1 MEENN
6 YSPELKDIIEMIYRY
21 CASNKNNVIF
31 VYGFLGFKKDPEH
44 KCVDCGDDCE
54 QISDDISTLGAYGD
68 IYSLRGLL
76 NDLRD
81 MVEGEKDS
89 EDFVNC

>member
-1 MEENN
+1 MEEHNI
-6 YSPELKDIIEMIYRY
+6 SPELKDIIEMIYRY

-44 KCVDCGDDCE
+44 KCVDCGDNCDVVSE
-54 QISDDISTLGAYGD
+54 DKSTLGAYGHLLD
-68 IYSLRGLL
+68 LRGLV

-81 MVEGEKDS
+81 MI
-89 EDFVNC
+89 EDEIDEDGFVNL

>member
-6 YSPELKDIIEMIYRY
+6 LSPELKDIIENIRRY
-21 CASNKNNVIF
+21 CASNKNEVIF

-44 KCVDCGDDCE
+44 KCVDCGDDCD
-54 QISDDISTLGAYGD
+54 QISDEKSTLGAYGELD
-68 IYSLRGLL
+68 SVRMLL

-81 MVEGEKDS
+81 MIEGEKD
-89 EDFVNC
+89 EDGFVNC